1 MTLTFFEISLD
12 CFQCFLEDSNSDYD
26 INIFWREIML
36 SEPESLVSLKRI
48 EIVIHEERLEELL
61 DLFREA
67 DVQGYTVIKKVGG
80 FGSTGER
87 DQDDFIMEQYNDV
100 ILLVCEES
108 KAEKLVAMLHPK
120 LKVFGGVCL
129 VSDCQRVY

>member
-1 MTLTFFEISLD
+1 
-12 CFQCFLEDSNSDYD
+12 
-26 INIFWREIML
+26 ML

-48 EIVIHEERLEELL
+48 EIVIHEESLDDLL

-67 DVQGYTVIKKVGG
+67 DVQGYTIIRKVGG

-87 DQDDFIMEQYNDV
+87 NQDDFIMEQYNDLLV
-100 ILLVCEES
+100 LVCEES
-108 KAEKLVAMLHPK
+108 QAEKLVTMLHPK
-120 LKVFGGVCL
+120 LKVFGGLCL

>member
-1 MTLTFFEISLD
+1 MLT
-12 CFQCFLEDSNSDYD
+12 
-26 INIFWREIML
+26 
-36 SEPESLVSLKRI
+36 EPESLVSLKRI
-48 EIVIHEERLEELL
+48 EIVIHEERLDELL

-108 KAEKLVAMLHPK
+108 QAEKLVAMLHPK

>member
-1 MTLTFFEISLD
+1 
-12 CFQCFLEDSNSDYD
+12 
-26 INIFWREIML
+26 ML

-48 EIVIHEERLEELL
+48 EIVIHEESLDDLL

-67 DVQGYTVIKKVGG
+67 DVQGYTIIRKVGG

-87 DQDDFIMEQYNDV
+87 NQDYIFIEQYNDLIV
-100 ILLVCEES
+100 LVCEES
-108 KAEKLVAMLHPK
+108 QAEKLVTMLHPK
-120 LKVFGGVCL
+120 LKVFGGLCL